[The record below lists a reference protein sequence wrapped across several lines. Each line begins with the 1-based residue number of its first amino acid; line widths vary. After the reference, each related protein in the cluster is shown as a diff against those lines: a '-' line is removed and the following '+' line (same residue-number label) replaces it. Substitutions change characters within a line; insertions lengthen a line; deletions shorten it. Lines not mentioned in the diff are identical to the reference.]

1 MNLLKSNTFVL
12 LHIYY
17 KKKIKTHEV
26 FELNMK
32 KIFPKVLYILINNR
46 INLKNI
52 FFLPKPLYNINNIT
66 IVISYE
72 LLYHVLNSWK
82 KF

>member
-1 MNLLKSNTFVL
+1 
-12 LHIYY
+12 
-17 KKKIKTHEV
+17 
-26 FELNMK
+26 MK
-32 KIFPKVLYILINNR
+32 NIFPKVLYILINNR

-72 LLYHVLNSWK
+72 LLYHVLIHEKNFK
-82 KF
+82 

>member
-1 MNLLKSNTFVL
+1 
-12 LHIYY
+12 
-17 KKKIKTHEV
+17 
-26 FELNMK
+26 MK
-32 KIFPKVLYILINNR
+32 NIFLKVLYILINNR

-72 LLYHVLNSWK
+72 LYHVLYHEKNFK
-82 KF
+82 

>member
-32 KIFPKVLYILINNR
+32 KIFPKY
-46 INLKNI
+46 
-52 FFLPKPLYNINNIT
+52 YT
-66 IVISYE
+66 Y
-72 LLYHVLNSWK
+72 Y
-82 KF
+82 